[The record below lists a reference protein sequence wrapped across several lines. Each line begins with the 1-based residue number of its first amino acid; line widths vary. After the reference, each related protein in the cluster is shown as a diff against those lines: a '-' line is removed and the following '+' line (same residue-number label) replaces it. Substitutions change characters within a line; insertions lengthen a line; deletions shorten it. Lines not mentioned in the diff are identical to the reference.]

1 MAELDGKRALVT
13 GGGRGIGREIAR
25 ALARSGAAVAI
36 NFHNRENEAEALR
49 LELAATGATAITVR
63 ADVARPDEVE
73 RMVDEVQS
81 AIGAIDV
88 LVNNAG
94 VSLPADIDEV
104 TIADWDRTIA
114 TNLTSAFIVTQ
125 AVLPAMR
132 VRRWGRLIFI
142 SSVAAHVGGVV
153 GPHYAASKAGMHGL
167 MHYYASHLAK
177 EGITA
182 NAVAPALIAT
192 EMIADNPNA
201 RPQLIPVDR
210 FGRPEE
216 VAAAVLM
223 LVENAY
229 VTGQVINVDG
239 GLYLS

>member
-1 MAELDGKRALVT
+1 VADLDGRRALVT
-13 GGGRGIGREIAR
+13 GGSRGIGRAIAR
-25 ALARSGAAVAI
+25 ALARAGAAVAI
-36 NFHNRENEAEALR
+36 NFRTREDEAEMVR
-49 LELAATGATAITVR
+49 RELTAAGATAMAVR
-63 ADVARPDEVE
+63 ADVSRADEIE

-81 AIGAIDV
+81 ALGAVDV

-94 VSLPADIDEV
+94 VSIPADIDEV
-104 TIADWDRTIA
+104 TLADWDRTIA
-114 TNLTSAFIVTQ
+114 INLTSAFMLTQ

-132 VRRWGRLIFI
+132 ARRWGRLIFI
-142 SSVAAHVGGVV
+142 SSVAAQVSGVV

-167 MHYYASHLAK
+167 MHYYAAHLAK

-192 EMIADNPNA
+192 DMIADNPNV
-201 RPQLIPVDR
+201 RPPLIPVDR

-223 LVENAY
+223 LIENAY
-229 VTGQVINVDG
+229 VTGQVLSVDG
-239 GLYLS
+239 GLCLP